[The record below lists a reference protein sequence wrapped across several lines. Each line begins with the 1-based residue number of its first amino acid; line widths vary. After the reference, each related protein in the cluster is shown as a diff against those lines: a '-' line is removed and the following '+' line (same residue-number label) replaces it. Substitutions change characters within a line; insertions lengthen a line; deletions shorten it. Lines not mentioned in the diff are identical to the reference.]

1 MAVPGLNGD
10 VVYVG
15 RLVQAQRLIALG
27 DDAGAA
33 NDRIVDHHGVG
44 KHEDAEVSAVV
55 RAGHGIEG
63 RRDVVDGVAGR
74 QLRAT
79 QFEDELLECCGL
91 SSLGLVGFRM
101 LTGRIGGIG
110 HGHSLPGGSVTVVPE
125 APFRHDPTYRP
136 IIGVAKGVFGGLGIR
151 FDIVGEENIPL
162 EGGALLA
169 MNHTSFLDFA
179 LGGMPA
185 YLRGKRLVRY
195 MAKDAVFK
203 HRLGGPLMRGM
214 RHIPVDREHGS
225 QSFRD
230 AVTYLKAGELVGIF
244 PEATMSRAM
253 DIKEIKTG
261 AVRIAMAAKVP
272 LIPMCILGG
281 ARMLSYGHKDFS
293 RGTVVAITVG
303 EAMHPTR
310 GQDAE
315 ELTVELQTRMRDLL
329 DQTVARYPYEG
340 SPWWIPARLGGSAPT
355 LEQAEVLDQQARER
369 RAAKKA
375 AKGVK
380 KK

>member
-1 MAVPGLNGD
+1 
-10 VVYVG
+10 
-15 RLVQAQRLIALG
+15 
-27 DDAGAA
+27 
-33 NDRIVDHHGVG
+33 
-44 KHEDAEVSAVV
+44 
-55 RAGHGIEG
+55 
-63 RRDVVDGVAGR
+63 
-74 QLRAT
+74 
-79 QFEDELLECCGL
+79 
-91 SSLGLVGFRM
+91 M

-203 HRLGGPLMRGM
+203 HWLGGPLMRGM

-380 KK
+380 K

>member
-1 MAVPGLNGD
+1 
-10 VVYVG
+10 
-15 RLVQAQRLIALG
+15 
-27 DDAGAA
+27 
-33 NDRIVDHHGVG
+33 
-44 KHEDAEVSAVV
+44 
-55 RAGHGIEG
+55 
-63 RRDVVDGVAGR
+63 
-74 QLRAT
+74 
-79 QFEDELLECCGL
+79 
-91 SSLGLVGFRM
+91 M
-101 LTGRIGGIG
+101 LTGRVAGIG
-110 HGHSLPGGSVTVVPE
+110 HGHSLPADSVGCVAT
-125 APFRHDPTYRP
+125 APFRRDPTYRP

-151 FDIVGEENIPL
+151 FDVVGEENIPL

-179 LGGMPA
+179 LGGEPA
-185 YLRGKRLVRY
+185 YRRGKRLVRY

-203 HRLGGPLMRGM
+203 HWLGGPLMRGM
-214 RHIPVDREHGS
+214 RHIPVDREQGS

-261 AVRIAMAAKVP
+261 AVRIAMAANVP

-281 ARMLSYGHKDFS
+281 ARMLSYGHRDFS
-293 RGTVVAITVG
+293 RGTVVAMTVG

-315 ELTVELQTRMRDLL
+315 ALTVELQTRMRELL
-329 DQTVARYPYEG
+329 DQTVERYPYEG

-355 LEQAEVLDQQARER
+355 LEQAEILDQQARER
-369 RAAKKA
+369 KAAKKA

-380 KK
+380 K